1 MKRFWMVAVTGVLA
15 IALAGCSSPSQTTGS
30 SEEAPE
36 EEPREQVTVK
46 ESTDPHTWY
55 VKDYVGMNAAS
66 VGYTAL
72 DGSRRDAYGA
82 GTLRIIFKTG
92 DGTYIDF
99 NDEENGDEALRD
111 WKVVGQDLAPNSE
124 ITYTFML
131 DENGEEYDNLVNCQT
146 YEEIVLAV
154 APVSDMFASAPDMTE
169 IESSPD
175 KYTRYVKDY
184 VGRNLASC
192 GYYSLG
198 GTYNDHYGA
207 GYIKFD
213 IVTDDGSYV
222 DPEDTAALAQ
232 YQVTSQSV
240 EPNTPITMTFTTDP
254 EGKEYDNL
262 VSTQSI
268 ESITLN
274 VTRIAE

>member
-1 MKRFWMVAVTGVLA
+1 MKRFWMVAVIGVLA
-15 IALAGCSSPSQTTGS
+15 IALAGCSSPSQTNGS
-30 SEEAPE
+30 SEEAS

-46 ESTDPHTWY
+46 ESTDPHAWY

-82 GTLRIIFKTG
+82 GTLRIIFKAE

-154 APVSDMFASAPDMTE
+154 APVSDMFASAPDMTA
-169 IESSPD
+169 IQPSPD

-207 GYIKFD
+207 GYVKFD
-213 IVTDDGSYV
+213 IVADDGSYI
-222 DPEDTAALAQ
+222 DPEDTASLAQ

-240 EPNTPITMTFTTDP
+240 EPNTPITMTFTTDS

-262 VSTQSI
+262 VSSQSI

>member
-15 IALAGCSSPSQTTGS
+15 IALAGCSSPSQTNGS
-30 SEEAPE
+30 SEEAS

-46 ESTDPHTWY
+46 ESTDPHAWY

-82 GTLRIIFKTG
+82 GTLRIIFKAE

-154 APVSDMFASAPDMTE
+154 APVSDMFASAPDMTA
-169 IESSPD
+169 IQPSPD

-207 GYIKFD
+207 GYVKFD
-213 IVTDDGSYV
+213 IVADDGSYI
-222 DPEDTAALAQ
+222 DPEDTASLAQ

-240 EPNTPITMTFTTDP
+240 EPNTPITMTFTTDS

-262 VSTQSI
+262 VSSQSI